1 MARPPSDIDKR
12 VLRAAR
18 RQFVKK
24 GVEAT
29 SLRSI
34 AHEAKTSIGMVY
46 YYFPTKDEL
55 FFAVVEEVY
64 AKLLDDLEAALDP
77 QQPFQTRV
85 RQLYTRLGT
94 LSQVERNIVRLVVLE
109 ALTSSSRFPRLVERF
124 KRGHIAMIVQLVR
137 DGSSSG
143 ALRRDVSPFALMS
156 SIVAVGT
163 LPQIVAKILG
173 KDLPAGLLPEPARLV
188 DELERVLFEG
198 LQPKPARRRPQT
210 PAT

>member
-1 MARPPSDIDKR
+1 
-12 VLRAAR
+12 
-18 RQFVKK
+18 
-24 GVEAT
+24 
-29 SLRSI
+29 
-34 AHEAKTSIGMVY
+34 
-46 YYFPTKDEL
+46 
-55 FFAVVEEVY
+55 
-64 AKLLDDLEAALDP
+64 
-77 QQPFQTRV
+77 
-85 RQLYTRLGT
+85 
-94 LSQVERNIVRLVVLE
+94 
-109 ALTSSSRFPRLVERF
+109 
-124 KRGHIAMIVQLVR
+124 MIVQLVR